1 MTVEPK
7 KKREYG
13 PNSNDGVKSQG
24 SPQTETGA
32 TAAMTEPPETIESSL
47 PVAAKLGYSEEEPP
61 IVSTTTDSSSFAIA
75 GKSKSSSG
83 TLRRARMVI
92 TVQRTEAYKKWLLDN
107 PIHDIHVGHDDDHV
121 MI

>member
-1 MTVEPK
+1 
-7 KKREYG
+7 
-13 PNSNDGVKSQG
+13 
-24 SPQTETGA
+24 
-32 TAAMTEPPETIESSL
+32 MTEPPQTIDSSL
-47 PVAAKLGYSEEEPP
+47 PVAAKLGYTEEEPP
-61 IVSTTTDSSSFAIA
+61 IASTITDSSSSAIA
-75 GKSKSSSG
+75 GKPKSSSG